1 VFTKHLLG
9 AKGIRIRMGLLINVS
24 VPYSWM
30 KEVKETTVRSGGLR
44 IGIGVKYSPIMS
56 TVFVTSSFMNL
67 VSIRLD
73 KEHEFGRLPKR
84 RIDQIVL
91 TVNDLNSFIKTIRQK
106 AGLKEV

>member
-1 VFTKHLLG
+1 
-9 AKGIRIRMGLLINVS
+9 
-24 VPYSWM
+24 
-30 KEVKETTVRSGGLR
+30 
-44 IGIGVKYSPIMS
+44 
-56 TVFVTSSFMNL
+56 VTSSFMNL